1 MMITTKGRYGTR
13 FLLDL
18 ALNSSDRAVSL
29 RDVAKRQGIS
39 DKYLEQIVPLLSRAG
54 FIRSVRG
61 AQGGYMLIH
70 KPEDINLGDVLK
82 ALEGTLAPL
91 DCVDPESECK
101 CDRVEECVTTEVWKK
116 IYDAVSA
123 VVDSI
128 TFADLVNEYK
138 KKTGQ
143 FDYYL

>member
-18 ALNSSDRAVSL
+18 AINSSGTAVSL

-61 AQGGYMLIH
+61 AQGGYMLLH
-70 KPEDINLGDVLK
+70 KPEEINLGDVLR

-101 CDRVEECVTTEVWKK
+101 CERVEVCVTTDVWRK
-116 IYDAVSA
+116 IHDAVSG